1 MTEPVEHHAPERP
14 DPILVVDICDRGLI
28 MAGLPTYS
36 DLAERLKVWEGTAA
50 ARLEAATLGTAIAET
65 RRLRT
70 AHGIVGTQIGAAMA
84 AFAVGDAQAGMN
96 ILNHAK
102 EFCDHHAVQETAQP
116 QPENVVLLAAHR
128 VQCVAA
134 DLGRL

>member
-14 DPILVVDICDRGLI
+14 DPILVVDLCDRGLT

-36 DLAERLKVWEGTAA
+36 EFAERLKVWEATAD
-50 ARLEAATLGTAIAET
+50 RMEAATLGTAIAET

-70 AHGIVGTQIGAAMA
+70 AHGVVGTQIGAAMA

-96 ILNHAK
+96 ILDHAK
-102 EFCDHHAVQETAQP
+102 EFSDHHAVRETAQP
-116 QPENVVLLAAHR
+116 QPGNVVLLAAHR
-128 VQCVAA
+128 IQRAAA
-134 DLGRL
+134 DFGRL